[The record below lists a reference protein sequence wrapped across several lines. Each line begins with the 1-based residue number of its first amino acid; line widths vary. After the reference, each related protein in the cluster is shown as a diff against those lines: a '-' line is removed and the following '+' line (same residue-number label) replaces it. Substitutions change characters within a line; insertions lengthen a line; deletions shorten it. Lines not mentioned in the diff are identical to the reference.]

1 MPISDVTEPGAIN
14 NILYSVTASSQTVA
28 APNAET
34 PSATNIPVLGTV
46 AGQLPNLID
55 VAPAFDFN
63 PSTAVTPEAPWMPIL
78 VAAGLVPAL
87 GALLVRRRRRVE
99 VAEQR

>member
-1 MPISDVTEPGAIN
+1 MNGAMPKQEPVRHDFSKIRSYMA
-14 NILYSVTASSQTVA
+14 
-28 APNAET
+28 
-34 PSATNIPVLGTV
+34 
-46 AGQLPNLID
+46 LPNLID